1 MDALASLNAA
11 QREAV
16 EACGGPLL
24 IIAGP
29 GSGKTRVIT
38 NRIAHLISSCGVNP
52 FDILAVTFTNKAARE
67 MQERLSREL
76 GYTAGSLSIGTFHSI
91 CCRILRADG
100 KAIGLSRGFVIYD
113 DDDQINLIKQSL
125 TELKLDPKQ
134 YPPRLIQSSISTAKS
149 RMLSEQ
155 RHAEG
160 VDSYFEEIVQRVYQ
174 RYQSLLTQS
183 DAVDFDDIL
192 LKTVR
197 LLESQPD
204 VLAHYQSR
212 FQHVLVDEF
221 QDTNPA
227 QFQIVKLLAA
237 VHRNLCVVGDP
248 DQSIYSW
255 RSADL
260 RNILTFEREFPDAKV
275 VLLEQNYRSTK
286 TILKA
291 ALQVITANPL
301 RKDKDLWTENETGKP
316 VVLSE
321 CLNEKDEAQY
331 VVQTIEKLI
340 QREKLQYGD
349 CAVMYRINAQSR
361 TIEESLMRFGVPY
374 RLVGGTRFYRRQEIK
389 DVVAYLRVV
398 HNPHDSISLSRI
410 INTPGRGIGQGTL
423 TKLQSWATER
433 EISIYEA
440 LSQMVQQKDL
450 AARASN
456 ALTKFLEML
465 DALIQKSH
473 ETPLPELIDDIL
485 AQTAY
490 REYLMESEDGEDRW
504 QNVQE
509 LRGVAAEYADLAPDE
524 ALSAFLEKV
533 SLIADVDEMDD
544 SSNAVTLITLHQA
557 KGLEFP
563 AVFMVGMEDGILP
576 HRRSFD
582 DPAEMEEE
590 CRLCYVGITRA
601 QRYLFLSRA
610 HRRSLFGNGLANPP
624 SRYLERISPDIIS
637 TRGLWP
643 EDEVDMSGA
652 VYAQPMHYGM
662 SDDEFRVGDWVFHKK
677 FGQGVVMD
685 CFPDKS
691 DLVVTVAFDDIGVK
705 RLLLSLAH
713 LEKIERFDSLS

>member
-52 FDILAVTFTNKAARE
+52 YDILAVTFTNKAARE
-67 MQERLSREL
+67 MKERLTRDL
-76 GYTAGSLSIGTFHSI
+76 GATADSLSIGTFHSI
-91 CCRILRADG
+91 CCRILRAYG
-100 KAIGLSRGFVIYD
+100 NCIGLSKGFVIYD

-134 YPPRLIQSSISTAKS
+134 YPPRLIQTSISSAKS
-149 RMLSEQ
+149 RMLTEQ

-204 VLAHYQSR
+204 VLAHYQAR
-212 FQHVLVDEF
+212 YQHVLVDEF

-227 QFQIVKLLAA
+227 QFQIVRLLAA
-237 VHRNLCVVGDP
+237 KHRNLCVVGDP

-260 RNILTFEREFPDAKV
+260 RNILSFEREFPDAKV

-291 ALQVITANPL
+291 ALQVIAANPL
-301 RKDKDLWTENETGKP
+301 RKDKDLWTENEAGKP
-316 VVLSE
+316 IVLSV

-331 VVQTIEKLI
+331 IVQSIEKLVK
-340 QREKLQYGD
+340 REHLQYGD

-361 TIEESLMRFGVPY
+361 TIEESLVRYGIPY
-374 RLVGGTRFYRRQEIK
+374 RLVGGTRFYRRQEVK
-389 DVVAYLRVV
+389 DIIAYLRVM
-398 HNPHDSISLSRI
+398 HNPHDSISLSRV

-423 TKLQSWATER
+423 NKLQSWATER

-456 ALTKFLEML
+456 ALGKFLELL

-473 ETPLPELIDDIL
+473 STPLPELIDEVL

-490 REYLMESEDGEDRW
+490 RDYLMEMEDGEDRW

-509 LRGVAAEYADLAPDE
+509 LRGVATEYADLAPDE

-563 AVFMVGMEDGILP
+563 AVFIVGMEDGILP

-624 SRYLERISPDIIS
+624 SRYLDRISPDIIT

-643 EDEVDMSGA
+643 DDEVDMSGA
-652 VYAQPMHYGM
+652 IYSQPMQYGM
-662 SDDEFRVGDWVFHKK
+662 SDEEFRVGDSVFHKK
-677 FGQGVVMD
+677 FGQGVIMD

-705 RLLLSLAH
+705 RLLLSLAR
-713 LEKIERFDSLS
+713 LEKVERFNSLS

>member
-1 MDALASLNAA
+1 MDALAPLNAA

-16 EACGGPLL
+16 EACGGPVL

-38 NRIAHLISSCGVNP
+38 NRIAYLIASCGVSP
-52 FDILAVTFTNKAARE
+52 HDILGVTFTNKAARE
-67 MQERLSREL
+67 MKERLSRDL
-76 GYTAGSLSIGTFHSI
+76 GSTADRLSIGTFHSI
-91 CCRILRADG
+91 CCRILRAHGDF
-100 KAIGLSRGFVIYD
+100 IGLSKGFVIYD
-113 DDDQINLIKQSL
+113 DDDQINLIRQSL
-125 TELKLDPKQ
+125 TELNLDPKQ
-134 YPPRLIQSSISTAKS
+134 YQPRVIQASISSAKS
-149 RMLSEQ
+149 RMLSER

-160 VDSYFEEIVQRVYQ
+160 VNSYFEEIVQRVYQ
-174 RYQSLLTQS
+174 RYQSLLTRS

-197 LLESQPD
+197 LLESQTD
-204 VLAHYQSR
+204 VLAHYQAR
-212 FQHVLVDEF
+212 YQHVLVDEF

-260 RNILTFEREFPDAKV
+260 RNILSFEREFPDARV

-291 ALQVITANPL
+291 ALQVISANPL
-301 RKDKDLWTENETGKP
+301 RKDKGLWTENEEGNP
-316 VVLSE
+316 IVLSE

-331 VVQTIEKLI
+331 VVQSIEKLVK
-340 QREKLQYGD
+340 REQLQYGD

-361 TIEESLMRFGVPY
+361 TIEEGLMRYGIPY
-374 RLVGGTRFYRRQEIK
+374 RLVGGTRFYRRQEVK
-389 DVVAYLRVV
+389 DVIAYLRVI
-398 HNPHDSISLSRI
+398 HNPYDSISLSRI

-423 TKLQSWATER
+423 NKLQSWATER

-450 AARASN
+450 AARAFN
-456 ALTKFLEML
+456 ALGKFLEML
-465 DALIQKSH
+465 DALIEKSH
-473 ETPLPELIDDIL
+473 STPLTELIDEVL
-485 AQTAY
+485 VQTAY
-490 REYLMESEDGEDRW
+490 REYLLEMEDGEDRW

-509 LRGVAAEYADLAPDE
+509 LCSVAAEHSDLAPEE

-533 SLIADVDEMDD
+533 SLIADVDELDD

-563 AVFMVGMEDGILP
+563 AVFIVGMEDGILP

-590 CRLCYVGITRA
+590 CRLCYVGFTRA
-601 QRYLFLSRA
+601 ERFLFLSRA
-610 HRRSLFGNGLANPP
+610 HRRNLFGNGLANPP
-624 SRYLERISPDIIS
+624 SRYLERISQDIIT

-643 EDEVDMSGA
+643 DDNVDMSGA
-652 VYAQPMHYGM
+652 VYSQPMQYGM
-662 SDDEFRVGDWVFHKK
+662 SDEEFRVGDSVFHKK
-677 FGQGVVMD
+677 FGQGVIMD

-691 DLVVTVAFDDIGVK
+691 DLVVTVAFDDSGVK
-705 RLLLSLAH
+705 RLLLSLAR
-713 LEKIERFDSLS
+713 LEKVERSSSF

>member
-16 EACGGPLL
+16 ESCSGPLL

-38 NRIAHLISSCGVNP
+38 NRIAYLVTTCGVSP
-52 FDILAVTFTNKAARE
+52 RDILAVTFTNKAARE
-67 MQERLSREL
+67 MQERLSHEM
-76 GYTAGSLSIGTFHSI
+76 GTAAEGLTIGTFHAV

-100 KAIGLSRGFVIYD
+100 GAIGLSRGFVIYD

-125 TELKLDPKQ
+125 SELKLDPKQ
-134 YPPRLIQSSISTAKS
+134 YPPRLIQSSISAAKS
-149 RMLSEQ
+149 RMLSEE

-174 RYQSLLTQS
+174 RYQVLLTQS

-197 LLESQPD
+197 LLELQPD
-204 VLAHYQSR
+204 VLARYQER
-212 FQHVLVDEF
+212 YQHVLVDEF

-227 QFQIVKLLAA
+227 QFQIVRLLAA
-237 VHRNLCVVGDP
+237 KHRNLCVVGDP

-260 RNILTFEREFPDAKV
+260 RNILSFESEFPDAKV

-291 ALQVITANPL
+291 AMQVITANPM
-301 RKDKDLWTENETGKP
+301 RKDKELWTENEEGKP

-331 VVQTIEKLI
+331 VVQCIEKLVHNEHL
-340 QREKLQYGD
+340 RYGD

-389 DVVAYLRVV
+389 DVVAYLRVI

-433 EISIYEA
+433 EVSIYEA
-440 LSQMVQQKDL
+440 LSQMVRQQDL

-456 ALTKFLEML
+456 ALTRFLGML
-465 DALIQKSH
+465 DGLIQKSH
-473 ETPLPELIDDIL
+473 ELALPELIDDVL

-490 REYLMESEDGEDRW
+490 RDYLMESEDGEDRW

-509 LRGVAAEYADLAPDE
+509 LRGVAAEYVDLAPDE

-533 SLIADVDEMDD
+533 SLVSDVDEMDD

-563 AVFMVGMEDGILP
+563 AVFIVGMEDGILP

-624 SRYLERISPDIIS
+624 SRYLDRISPDLIT
-637 TRGLWP
+637 TRGLWQ

-652 VYAQPMHYGM
+652 LYSQPMSFGM
-662 SDDEFRVGDWVFHKK
+662 SDEEFRVGDSVFHKK

-685 CFPDKS
+685 CFPDKN
-691 DLVVTVAFDDIGVK
+691 DLVVTVDFDDIGVK

-713 LEKIERFDSLS
+713 LEKIERFNSLP

>member
-38 NRIAHLISSCGVNP
+38 NRIAHLIASCRANP
-52 FDILAVTFTNKAARE
+52 EHILAVTFTNKAARE
-67 MQERLSREL
+67 MRERLARDL
-76 GYTAGSLSIGTFHSI
+76 GQLATRLSIGTFHSI
-91 CCRILRADG
+91 CCRMLRADG
-100 KAIGLSRGFVIYD
+100 QAVGLSRGFVIYD
-113 DDDQINLIKQSL
+113 DDDQINLIKKSL
-125 TELKLDPKQ
+125 DELKLDPKQ
-134 YPPRLIQSSISTAKS
+134 YSPRMIQSSISTAKS
-149 RMLSEQ
+149 RLLSEQ

-160 VDSYFEEIVQRVYQ
+160 VDSYFEEIVQRVYE
-174 RYQSLLTQS
+174 RYQAFLTQS

-197 LLESQPD
+197 LLESQPA
-204 VLAHYQSR
+204 VLARYQDTY
-212 FQHVLVDEF
+212 QHVLVDEF

-227 QFQIVKLLAA
+227 QFQLVRLLAGK
-237 VHRNLCVVGDP
+237 HRNLCVVGDP

-260 RNILTFEREFPDAKV
+260 RNILSFEREFPDAKV

-291 ALQVITANPL
+291 ATQVITSNPL
-301 RKDKDLWTENETGKP
+301 RKDKDLWTENEIGSP
-316 VVLSE
+316 VVLAE

-331 VVQTIEKLI
+331 VVHTIEKLI
-340 QREKLQYGD
+340 RREKLSYGD

-361 TIEESLMRFGVPY
+361 TIEESLMRFGIPY

-389 DVVAYLRVV
+389 DIIAYLRVV

-423 TKLQSWATER
+423 TKLQSWASER
-433 EISIYEA
+433 GISIYEA
-440 LSQMVQQKDL
+440 LSQMVQEKDL

-465 DALIQKSH
+465 DMLIARSH
-473 ETPLPELIDDIL
+473 ELPLPQLIEEVL
-485 AQTAY
+485 ERTSY
-490 REYLMESEDGEDRW
+490 HGYLLEGEDGEDRW
-504 QNVQE
+504 QNVLE
-509 LRGVAAEYADLAPDE
+509 LRGVANEYADLAPEE

-533 SLIADVDEMDD
+533 SLISDVDEMDD

-557 KGLEFP
+557 KGLEYP
-563 AVFMVGMEDGILP
+563 AVFIVGMEDGILP
-576 HRRSFD
+576 HRKSFD

-624 SRYLERISPDIIS
+624 SRYLERITPDIIT
-637 TRGLWP
+637 TRGLWQ
-643 EDEVDMSGA
+643 EDGVDMSGA
-652 VYAQPMHYGM
+652 VYAQPMAFGM
-662 SDDEFRVGDWVFHKK
+662 SDEEFRVGDWVFHKK

-691 DLVVTVAFDDIGVK
+691 DLVVTVDFDDIGVK

>member
-1 MDALASLNAA
+1 MDALAPLNAA

-16 EACGGPLL
+16 EACGGPVL

-38 NRIAHLISSCGVNP
+38 NRIAYLIASCGVSP
-52 FDILAVTFTNKAARE
+52 HDILGVTFTNKAARE
-67 MQERLSREL
+67 MKERLSRDL
-76 GYTAGSLSIGTFHSI
+76 GSTADRLSIGTFHSI
-91 CCRILRADG
+91 CCRILRAHGDF
-100 KAIGLSRGFVIYD
+100 IGLSKGFVIYD
-113 DDDQINLIKQSL
+113 DDDQINLIRQSL
-125 TELKLDPKQ
+125 TELNLDPKQ
-134 YPPRLIQSSISTAKS
+134 YQPRVIQTSISSAKS
-149 RMLSEQ
+149 RMLSER

-160 VDSYFEEIVQRVYQ
+160 VNSYFEEIVQRVYQ
-174 RYQSLLTQS
+174 RYQSLLTRS

-204 VLAHYQSR
+204 VLAHYQAR
-212 FQHVLVDEF
+212 YQHVLVDEF

-260 RNILTFEREFPDAKV
+260 RNILSFEREFPDARV

-291 ALQVITANPL
+291 ALQVISANPL
-301 RKDKDLWTENETGKP
+301 RKDKGLWTENEEGNP
-316 VVLSE
+316 IVLSE

-331 VVQTIEKLI
+331 VVQSIEKLVK
-340 QREKLQYGD
+340 REQLQYGD

-361 TIEESLMRFGVPY
+361 TIEEGLMRYGIPY
-374 RLVGGTRFYRRQEIK
+374 RLVGGTRFYRRQEVK
-389 DVVAYLRVV
+389 DVIAYLRVI
-398 HNPHDSISLSRI
+398 HNPYDSISLSRI

-423 TKLQSWATER
+423 NKLQSWATER

-450 AARASN
+450 AARAFN
-456 ALTKFLEML
+456 ALGKFLEML
-465 DALIQKSH
+465 DALIEKSH
-473 ETPLPELIDDIL
+473 STPLTELIDEVL
-485 AQTAY
+485 VQTAY
-490 REYLMESEDGEDRW
+490 REYLLEMEDGEDRW

-509 LRGVAAEYADLAPDE
+509 LCSVAAEHSDLAPEE

-533 SLIADVDEMDD
+533 SLIADVDELDD

-563 AVFMVGMEDGILP
+563 AVFIVGMEDGILP

-590 CRLCYVGITRA
+590 CRLCYVGFTRA
-601 QRYLFLSRA
+601 ERFLFLSRA
-610 HRRSLFGNGLANPP
+610 HRRNLFGNGLANPP
-624 SRYLERISPDIIS
+624 SRYLERISQDIIT

-643 EDEVDMSGA
+643 DDNVDMSGA
-652 VYAQPMHYGM
+652 VYSQPMQYGM
-662 SDDEFRVGDWVFHKK
+662 SDEEFRVGDSVFHKK
-677 FGQGVVMD
+677 FGQGVIMD

-691 DLVVTVAFDDIGVK
+691 DLVVTVAFDDSGVK
-705 RLLLSLAH
+705 RLLLSLAR
-713 LEKIERFDSLS
+713 LEKVERSSSF

>member
-1 MDALASLNAA
+1 MDALTSLNPA

-16 EACGGPLL
+16 EACDGPLL

-38 NRIAHLISSCGVNP
+38 NRIAHLISSCGVSP
-52 FDILAVTFTNKAARE
+52 RDILAVTFTNKAARE
-67 MQERLSREL
+67 MQERVSREL
-76 GYTAGSLSIGTFHSI
+76 GHSSDGLSIGTFHAI

-100 KAIGLSRGFVIYD
+100 QAVGLSRGFVIYD

-125 TELKLDPKQ
+125 AELKLDPKQ
-134 YPPRLIQSSISTAKS
+134 YSPRMIQSSISATKS

-155 RHAEG
+155 HHAEG
-160 VDSYFEEIVQRVYQ
+160 VDSYFEEIVQRVSQ
-174 RYQSLLTQS
+174 RYQSLLSQS

-204 VLAHYQSR
+204 ILARYQAR
-212 FQHVLVDEF
+212 YRYVLVDEF

-237 VHRNLCVVGDP
+237 THHNLCVVGDP

-260 RNILTFEREFPDAKV
+260 RNILSFEREFPEARV

-321 CLNEKDEAQY
+321 CLNEKDEAQF
-331 VVQTIEKLI
+331 VVRTIEKLVK
-340 QREKLQYGD
+340 RENLAYGD

-361 TIEESLMRFGVPY
+361 AIEEGLMRFGVPY

-389 DVVAYLRVV
+389 DVIAYLRVV
-398 HNPHDSISLSRI
+398 HNQHDSISLSRI

-423 TKLQSWATER
+423 TKLQTWATER
-433 EISIYEA
+433 EVSIYSA
-440 LSQMVQQKDL
+440 LSQMVQEKDL

-465 DALIQKSH
+465 DSLIAKRNHS
-473 ETPLPELIDDIL
+473 PLPEIIDDIL
-485 AQTAY
+485 TQTSY
-490 REYLMESEDGEDRW
+490 REYLLEGDDGEDRW

-533 SLIADVDEMDD
+533 SLVADVDEMDD

-582 DPAEMEEE
+582 APAEMEEE

-624 SRYLERISPDIIS
+624 SRYLERISPDLLT
-637 TRGLWP
+637 TRGLWQ

-652 VYAQPMHYGM
+652 VYAQPMAYGM
-662 SDDEFRVGDWVFHKK
+662 SDEEFRVGDWVFHKK

-685 CFPDKS
+685 CFPDRN

-713 LEKIERFDSLS
+713 LEKIERFDSLP